1 MKKNTFFG
9 VKSSGGTPNRKK
21 LAVKIRGFKNE
32 AAFLKFI
39 RSQPE
44 ADKDKICELFP
55 DNAHVQKYLADR
67 GKGKNKEN
75 DTIQILSDKDI
86 EKVEKDIE
94 DLLDKSPLNAPF
106 LTGIHKDRFYEP
118 HISYFSKRPKLDKD
132 IENDTKFFFRI
143 INTHLTQKSPI
154 FTKDEIRKK
163 LVSVSKKRGA
173 KNRHSEVDL
182 RTVLALHDWS
192 LARSRTLPKNEKND
206 LFINALTNL
215 SWAMYI
221 GGFSYFNISSFGLIH
236 SEYIKNYKL
245 LLEEKHRQILKNSL
259 LYDFLPALRNHLSGN
274 ELLMK
279 SSKFLNNRLINM
291 FETHSLDFKL
301 KKLYSSDLKKALSN
315 YFKDDPDKMVNGI
328 HSKVYIFLYL
338 DLLVYLAG
346 IFQMDLPELLSEN
359 NSFKDIAEKDYDI
372 ALRVH
377 ALKIKQLLY
386 HLFWSLSQDE
396 AESAEVFIPDDP
408 DTAIKP
414 EPTPYDL
421 LCKIVAACNQ
431 SIYEIRK
438 KANID
443 RYIQVKYYELY
454 PLYRYYDALVNYI
467 PFYEINRDIKVF
479 TINFIRDALF
489 FKQQAIARQKEDR
502 IINVIQKMVDILKSL
517 YKRRVEEYKSSM
529 IKAGEPDYTAS
540 PDEDGGSEE

>member
-1 MKKNTFFG
+1 MIKNAFFG
-9 VKSSGGTPNRKK
+9 AKSPDGTFNRKK
-21 LAVKIRGFKNE
+21 LATKIRSFKNE

-39 RSQPE
+39 RKQTE

-67 GKGKNKEN
+67 GKGGDKEN

-86 EKVEKDIE
+86 EKVERDIE
-94 DLLDKSPLNAPF
+94 ELLEKSPLNAPF
-106 LTGIHKDRFYEP
+106 LTGIHRDRFYEP
-118 HISYFSKRPKLDKD
+118 YISYFSKRPKLDKD

-143 INTHLTQKSPI
+143 INTHLTQKSSKY
-154 FTKDEIRKK
+154 TKEEIKKK
-163 LVSVSKKRGA
+163 LVSVSKKRGG
-173 KNRHSEVDL
+173 KKRQIETDL
-182 RTVLALHDWS
+182 RTLLALHDWS
-192 LARSRTLPKNEKND
+192 LARSRTLSKTKKND
-206 LFINALTNL
+206 FFINALTNL

-221 GGFSYFNISSFGLIH
+221 GGFSYFNVSSFGLIH

-245 LLEEKHRQILKNSL
+245 LLDEKHRQILKNSL
-259 LYDFLPALRNHLSGN
+259 LYDFLPALRTHLSGI

-315 YFKDDPDKMVNGI
+315 YFKEDPDKMVNGV

-346 IFQMDLPELLSEN
+346 IFQMDLPEVLSEN

-377 ALKIKQLLY
+377 ALKIKQLQY

-396 AESAEVFIPDDP
+396 TKPAEVLIPDDP

-414 EPTPYDL
+414 KPTAYDL

-443 RYIQVKYYELY
+443 RYIQVSYYELY

-467 PFYEINRDIKVF
+467 PFHEINRDIKVF

-502 IINVIQKMVDILKSL
+502 IINVIQKMVDILRSL

-529 IKAGEPDYTAS
+529 IKTGEPNYTEA
-540 PDEDGGSEE
+540 PDEDGDPEE